1 MALFFRLTAD
11 TVHIAVSK
19 TVYLYDF
26 YAVVCQKKAHC
37 RIFCKTIVNMR
48 TLKNMMPE
56 L

>member
-11 TVHIAVSK
+11 TVHTAVSK
-19 TVYLYDF
+19 TVCLYDF